1 MAKPH
6 RKTTEE
12 PSTSTQSAVDALG
25 PARPAKA
32 GLSLHVGACGE
43 AATAL
48 AEWEGEGGAPAD
60 ASGHA
65 APTPAAPK
73 RLLLERLGAALVGE
87 WNNLPSPLQRVL
99 YERAVGGDSPSNR
112 LTVRRD
118 LARFLHD
125 HKSRGDR
132 R

>member
-6 RKTTEE
+6 RKTTTE
-12 PSTSTQSAVDALG
+12 PLMSKQPAALRT
-25 PARPAKA
+25 AACREV
-32 GLSLHVGACGE
+32 VG
-43 AATAL
+43 AL

-60 ASGHA
+60 AGGHTA
-65 APTPAAPK
+65 ATPAAPE

-99 YERAVGGDSPSNR
+99 YERAVRGDSPTSR
-112 LTVRRD
+112 LAARRD
-118 LARFLHD
+118 VARYLHD
-125 HKSRGDR
+125 HKSRGVR

>member
-6 RKTTEE
+6 RQMTDE
-12 PSTSTQSAVDALG
+12 PPMSKQPAVDGLRSG
-25 PARPAKA
+25 RPARA
-32 GLSLHVGACGE
+32 GLSLHIGARGE
-43 AATAL
+43 TAEAL

-65 APTPAAPK
+65 APTPDALE

-87 WNNLPSPLQRVL
+87 WNNLPSPLQRAL
-99 YERAVGGDSPSNR
+99 YERAVRDDSPSHR
-112 LTVRRD
+112 LTVRRE